1 MELTIRLDCSR
12 RLLLARMYLFVT
24 PLKHSVQLLQFEFEV
39 SQSGGGPRLTLNWF
53 LSVSRRLRCPESL
66 QYDQPQDP
74 HHFV

>member
-39 SQSGGGPRLTLNWF
+39 S
-53 LSVSRRLRCPESL
+53 
-66 QYDQPQDP
+66 
-74 HHFV
+74 HFPIGWGFPG